1 MALVR
6 EQKIKLSILLT
17 DPNKGA
23 SITRMLSLLY
33 LLILFIQQY
42 FLRLYNQIIIT
53 QEFNLKDIL
62 TQSTYY
68 WKTSILLSIK

>member
-1 MALVR
+1 MVLVR

-33 LLILFIQQY
+33 SLILFIQQY
-42 FLRLYNQIIIT
+42 FLRLYNQITIT

-62 TQSTYY
+62 P
-68 WKTSILLSIK
+68 